1 MSLSSFRQGTK
12 IEVPR
17 KCQKVALLKQTQTN
31 FTGKV
36 KVMKPLGGTK
46 EIEVQHKL
54 THTPIYY
61 SYYTVELLDFFY
73 LHKKNK
79 YICSIPSS
87 ILYSTSFIILIIN
100 VL

>member
-12 IEVPR
+12 IEGPR

-46 EIEVQHKL
+46 EIMRFNINS
-54 THTPIYY
+54 PI
-61 SYYTVELLDFFY
+61 LL
-73 LHKKNK
+73 
-79 YICSIPSS
+79 
-87 ILYSTSFIILIIN
+87 FIIVIIQ
-100 VL
+100 